1 MGEKDMATV
10 MRCHARQHSDEMY
23 CHRCRLR
30 WDANDRDEPACKTD
44 AEIEAE
50 AKAEKARLGF
60 RAAGRF
66 RFGAK
71 T

>member
-1 MGEKDMATV
+1 MAPV
-10 MRCHARQHSDEMY
+10 ARCQARQSSDEKH
-23 CHRCRLR
+23 CSRCRLR
-30 WDANDRDEPACKTD
+30 WDMNDRDEPACKTD
-44 AEIEAE
+44 AEIKAE
-50 AKAEKARLGF
+50 AKAERRLRLDL

>member
-1 MGEKDMATV
+1 MATV
-10 MRCHARQHSDEMY
+10 MRCQARQSSDEKH
-23 CHRCRLR
+23 CSRCRLR
-30 WDANDRDEPACKTD
+30 WDMNDRNEPACKTD

-50 AKAEKARLGF
+50 AKAEKTRLGL

-66 RFGAK
+66 RFGVK

>member
-1 MGEKDMATV
+1 M
-10 MRCHARQHSDEMY
+10 
-23 CHRCRLR
+23 
-30 WDANDRDEPACKTD
+30 NDRDEPACKTD

-50 AKAEKARLGF
+50 TKAERLRLGL
-60 RAAGRF
+60 RAAGLF

>member
-1 MGEKDMATV
+1 MAPIA
-10 MRCHARQHSDEMY
+10 RCQARQSSDEKH
-23 CHRCRLR
+23 CSRCRLR
-30 WDANDRDEPACKTD
+30 WDMNDRNEPACKTD

>member
-1 MGEKDMATV
+1 M
-10 MRCHARQHSDEMY
+10 
-23 CHRCRLR
+23 
-30 WDANDRDEPACKTD
+30 NDRDEPACKTD

-50 AKAEKARLGF
+50 AKAERLGLGL

>member
-1 MGEKDMATV
+1 MAPV
-10 MRCHARQHSDEMY
+10 ARCQARQSSDEKH
-23 CHRCRLR
+23 CSRCRLR
-30 WDANDRDEPACKTD
+30 WDMNDRDEPACKTD

-50 AKAEKARLGF
+50 TKAERLRLGL
-60 RAAGRF
+60 RAAGLF